1 MIFGVLDSF
10 ARAAGGY
17 HAALSL
23 SQFTSIPA
31 FSTLSPSFAL
41 NLFKRVKETTSG
53 SASINASIENIMKL
67 EMFGNFVV
75 AWNDR
80 SSDTAVK
87 YILRIFDIHD
97 KGYLT
102 FMDLHDFVEETVG
115 KS

>member
-23 SQFTSIPA
+23 SQFVSIPA

-41 NLFKRVKETTSG
+41 NLFKRAKEAISK
-53 SASINASIENIMKL
+53 SSSVNASVENIMEL
-67 EMFGNFVV
+67 EMFGNLVV

-80 SSDTAVK
+80 SSDIAVK
-87 YILRIFDIHD
+87 YLFKIFDIQD

-102 FMDLHDFVEETVG
+102 FMDLQDFVEETVG
-115 KS
+115 KG